1 MREVKPYSLNIK
13 GRLVEIN
20 RPQVM
25 GILNVTPDSFFT
37 DSRSFDVDAI
47 SHRVATMVAEGADMI
62 DIGAYSSRPGA
73 GEVSAIEE
81 MQRLERGMAIVRKI
95 APSILVSVDTFRA
108 DVARYA
114 VESLGVD
121 MVNDISAGLLDDNMV
136 ATVAQL
142 KVPYIAM
149 HMRGTPAT
157 MSEMT
162 QYDNVVA
169 DVMRELSQRINEFTL
184 AGINDIIIDPGFGF
198 AKTTEQNYE
207 LLQNLELFHELGYP
221 LLVGVSRKS
230 MIYRALGVTP
240 DDALNGTT
248 VVNTIALQTGA
259 SILRVHDVKQAVEA
273 VKIMMLTN
281 KQYNS

>member
-13 GRLVEIN
+13 GSLVEIN

-37 DSRSFDVDAI
+37 DSRSFDADAI

-73 GEVSAIEE
+73 GEVSVTEE

-248 VVNTIALQTGA
+248 VVNTIALQAGA

-281 KQYNS
+281 KQ

>member
-37 DSRSFDVDAI
+37 DSRSFDADAI

-62 DIGAYSSRPGA
+62 DIGAYSSRSGA
-73 GEVSAIEE
+73 GEVSVTEE

-149 HMRGTPAT
+149 HMRGTPTT

-240 DDALNGTT
+240 DNALNGTT
-248 VVNTIALQTGA
+248 VVNTIALQAGA

-281 KQYNS
+281 KQ

>member
-37 DSRSFDVDAI
+37 DSRSFDADAI

-62 DIGAYSSRPGA
+62 DIGAYSSRSGA
-73 GEVSAIEE
+73 GEVSVTEE

-149 HMRGTPAT
+149 HMRGTPTT

-248 VVNTIALQTGA
+248 VVNTIALQAGA

-281 KQYNS
+281 KQ

>member
-37 DSRSFDVDAI
+37 DSRSFDADAI

-62 DIGAYSSRPGA
+62 DIGAYSSRAGA
-73 GEVSAIEE
+73 GEVSVTEE

-157 MSEMT
+157 MIEMT

-248 VVNTIALQTGA
+248 VVNTIALQAGA

-281 KQYNS
+281 KQ

>member
-62 DIGAYSSRPGA
+62 DIGAYSSRSGA
-73 GEVSAIEE
+73 GEVSVTEE
-81 MQRLERGMAIVRKI
+81 MQRLERGMEIVRKI

-114 VESLGVD
+114 VESFGVD

-157 MSEMT
+157 MSEMI

-240 DDALNGTT
+240 DNALNGTT
-248 VVNTIALQTGA
+248 VVNTIALQAGA

-281 KQYNS
+281 KQ

>member
-37 DSRSFDVDAI
+37 DSRSFDADAI
-47 SHRVATMVAEGADMI
+47 SHRVATMLAEGADMI

-73 GEVSAIEE
+73 GEVSVTEE

-142 KVPYIAM
+142 KVPYITM

-248 VVNTIALQTGA
+248 VVNTIALQAGA

-281 KQYNS
+281 KQ

>member
-37 DSRSFDVDAI
+37 DSRSFDADAI

-62 DIGAYSSRPGA
+62 DIGAYSSRAGA
-73 GEVSAIEE
+73 GEVSVTEE

-157 MSEMT
+157 MSEKT

-230 MIYRALGVTP
+230 MIYRALGVAP

-248 VVNTIALQTGA
+248 VVNTIALQAGA

-281 KQYNS
+281 KQ

>member
-1 MREVKPYSLNIK
+1 
-13 GRLVEIN
+13 
-20 RPQVM
+20 M
-25 GILNVTPDSFFT
+25 GILNVTPDSFFS

-47 SHRVATMVAEGADMI
+47 SQRVATMLTEGVDMI

-73 GEVSAIEE
+73 GEVSPQEE
-81 MQRLERGMAIVRKI
+81 MQRLERGMEVVRKV

-114 VESLGVD
+114 VETLGVD
-121 MVNDISAGLLDDNMV
+121 MVNDISAGLLDENMV
-136 ATVAQL
+136 ATIAQL

-149 HMRGTPAT
+149 HMRGTPTT
-157 MSEMT
+157 MSDLT
-162 QYDNVVA
+162 QYNNVTA

-248 VVNTIALQTGA
+248 VVNTIALQAGA

-281 KQYNS
+281 K

>member
-136 ATVAQL
+136 ATVAHL

-248 VVNTIALQTGA
+248 VVNTIALQAGA

-281 KQYNS
+281 KQ

>member
-37 DSRSFDVDAI
+37 DSRSFDADAI

-62 DIGAYSSRPGA
+62 DIGAYSSRRGA
-73 GEVSAIEE
+73 GEVSVTEE
-81 MQRLERGMAIVRKI
+81 MQRLERGMAIMRKI

-157 MSEMT
+157 MSEMI

-248 VVNTIALQTGA
+248 VVNTIALQAGA

-281 KQYNS
+281 KQ

>member
-20 RPQVM
+20 CPQVM

-37 DSRSFDVDAI
+37 DSRSFDADAI

-73 GEVSAIEE
+73 GEVSVTEE

-121 MVNDISAGLLDDNMV
+121 MVNDISAGLLDDNMA

-248 VVNTIALQTGA
+248 VVNTIALQAGA

-281 KQYNS
+281 KQ

>member
-13 GRLVEIN
+13 GSLVEIN

-37 DSRSFDVDAI
+37 YSRSFDADAI

-62 DIGAYSSRPGA
+62 DIGAYSSRSGA
-73 GEVSAIEE
+73 GEVSVTEE

-114 VESLGVD
+114 IESLGVD

-136 ATVAQL
+136 ATVAHL

-149 HMRGTPAT
+149 HMRGTPTT
-157 MSEMT
+157 MSKMT

-230 MIYRALGVTP
+230 MIYRALGITP

-248 VVNTIALQTGA
+248 VVNTIALQAGA

-281 KQYNS
+281 KQ

>member
-37 DSRSFDVDAI
+37 DSRSFDADAI

-73 GEVSAIEE
+73 GEVSVIEE

-108 DVARYA
+108 DVAQYA

-248 VVNTIALQTGA
+248 VVNTIALQAGA

-281 KQYNS
+281 KQ

>member
-1 MREVKPYSLNIK
+1 
-13 GRLVEIN
+13 
-20 RPQVM
+20 
-25 GILNVTPDSFFT
+25 
-37 DSRSFDVDAI
+37 
-47 SHRVATMVAEGADMI
+47 
-62 DIGAYSSRPGA
+62 
-73 GEVSAIEE
+73 
-81 MQRLERGMAIVRKI
+81 
-95 APSILVSVDTFRA
+95 
-108 DVARYA
+108 
-114 VESLGVD
+114 
-121 MVNDISAGLLDDNMV
+121 
-136 ATVAQL
+136 
-142 KVPYIAM
+142 
-149 HMRGTPAT
+149 

-248 VVNTIALQTGA
+248 VVNTIALQAGA

-281 KQYNS
+281 KQ

>member
-73 GEVSAIEE
+73 GEVSATEE

-157 MSEMT
+157 MSEMI

-240 DDALNGTT
+240 DNALNGTT
-248 VVNTIALQTGA
+248 VVNTIALQAGA

-281 KQYNS
+281 KQ

>member
-73 GEVSAIEE
+73 GEVSVTEE
-81 MQRLERGMAIVRKI
+81 MQRLERSMAIVRKI

-248 VVNTIALQTGA
+248 VVNTIALQAGA

-281 KQYNS
+281 KQ

>member
-1 MREVKPYSLNIK
+1 MREVKLYSLNIK
-13 GRLVEIN
+13 GRLVEID

-47 SHRVATMVAEGADMI
+47 SQRVATMVAEGADMI
-62 DIGAYSSRPGA
+62 DIGAYSSRSGA

-81 MQRLERGMAIVRKI
+81 MQRLERGMAVVRKI

-230 MIYRALGVTP
+230 MIYRALGITP

-248 VVNTIALQTGA
+248 VVNTIALQAGA

-273 VKIMMLTN
+273 VKITMITN
-281 KQYNS
+281 KQ

>member
-1 MREVKPYSLNIK
+1 MQVRKVEPYSLNIK

-25 GILNVTPDSFFT
+25 GILNVTPDSFFSE
-37 DSRSFDVDAI
+37 SRAFDAEAI
-47 SHRVATMVAEGADMI
+47 SHRIATMVAEGVDII

-73 GEVSAIEE
+73 GEVSSQEE
-81 MQRLERGMAIVRKI
+81 MQRLAMGMEILKEI
-95 APSILVSVDTFRA
+95 APSVLVSVDTFRA

-114 VESLGVD
+114 VETLGVD
-121 MVNDISAGLLDDNMV
+121 IVNDISAGLLDDDMV

-149 HMRGTPAT
+149 HMRGTPTT
-157 MSEMT
+157 MSEMCR
-162 QYDNVVA
+162 YDNVTA
-169 DVMRELSQRINEFTL
+169 DVLNELSQRINAFTL

-198 AKTTEQNYE
+198 AKTVEQNYE
-207 LLQNLELFHELGYP
+207 LLQNLELFNELGYP
-221 LLVGVSRKS
+221 LLVGMSRKS
-230 MIYRALGVTP
+230 MLYRALEIAP
-240 DDALNGTT
+240 EDALNATT
-248 VVNTIALQTGA
+248 VANTIALQKGA

-281 KQYNS
+281 K

>member
-37 DSRSFDVDAI
+37 DSRSFDADAI

-230 MIYRALGVTP
+230 MIYRALGVTS

-248 VVNTIALQTGA
+248 VVNTIALQAGA

-281 KQYNS
+281 KQ